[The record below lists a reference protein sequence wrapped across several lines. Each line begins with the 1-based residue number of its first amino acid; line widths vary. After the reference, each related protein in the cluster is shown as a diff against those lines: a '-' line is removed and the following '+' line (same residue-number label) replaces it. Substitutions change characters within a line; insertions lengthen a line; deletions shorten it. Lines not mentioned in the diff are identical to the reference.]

1 MNSDSFT
8 GTNYFQDDKTRN
20 IPKNMRGWERVGYF
34 GSYLLYASKNLRR
47 IVEPETGKII
57 AQYQLNQKE
66 EGETDGT
73 TPDLEA
79 DGRAG

>member
-1 MNSDSFT
+1 MNSDSIAW
-8 GTNYFQDDKTRN
+8 TNHFQDDKN
-20 IPKNMRGWERVGYF
+20 KNGQKNMRGWERVGYF

-66 EGETDGT
+66 ESETEGT